1 MHAAGVLR
9 DAVTS
14 FEVYVEK
21 AREEVRATAT
31 DAKAIGPQPLS
42 VEAFR
47 RQFEYLTLLNITD
60 HSFRSLLVSDRRLSR
75 LAIRHL
81 VHNVE
86 STLVNR
92 EGRVAKGNH
101 HPAQTKAASTASGLR
116 NCGYGF
122 NRQPRVTRATAATN
136 AALATTAATRSE
148 IQGGDSWNPVSPAR
162 VASTR

>member
-81 VHNVE
+81 VHNAE

-92 EGRVAKGNH
+92 EGGVAKGNH
-101 HPAQTKAASTASGLR
+101 HPAQTKGGLD
-116 NCGYGF
+116 
-122 NRQPRVTRATAATN
+122 RQRFAELRLRLQSP
-136 AALATTAATRSE
+136 ATRDE
-148 IQGGDSWNPVSPAR
+148 GDGGDESCAR
-162 VASTR
+162 HHGGDEKRDPGW